1 MPPWRSPR
9 VCPNSCASVRHCAQG
24 VPNKPLGVLNG
35 TLAAVPKVTIRSFPG
50 SELSS
55 GSGLMKTSESP
66 VEPRVSGVDLL
77 IDDLML
83 AGACAAGNLDYVAL
97 PDDSVV
103 VFGKRRKRGQ
113 GAQRGGPRGSNF
125 PAIRAAGILTG
136 FVVIREDGIV
146 EDQFPGILVLGS
158 EVVVLHVLERPRTDS
173 RYGQRIRLAEINEV
187 REPGAAVAGE
197 ADLAAAVEGPGAH
210 VGGEGTA
217 GLVLARP
224 AVDMQGDPL
233 GNRRWSG
240 AVDAHTVVIARKR
253 GRVIEHT
260 LKRRDG
266 SLSGRGTDHAGR
278 RLEAVRGPGLVRDPI
293 DLQEEIARID
303 LGPHGSQVDIHYAV
317 LIHVDPGGLPVI
329 EQSILIGIQ
338 VVGPCDELIAVGG
351 RGPERHAMVAAPHG
365 ADSAGG
371 LVFRGIGQIVEGA
384 DCRHHVAADAVVNL
398 HDG

>member
-66 VEPRVSGVDLL
+66 VEPLKMLKVLVKSGLVEVGINEDLRKSGRAAEDAEGAGEVGIGGPSPVELEGSWVELL
-77 IDDLML
+77 IDDLIL

-158 EVVVLHVLERPRTDS
+158 EVVVLHVLERPLTDS
-173 RYGQRIRLAEINEV
+173 RYGQLIRPAEINEF

-210 VGGEGTA
+210 VGGQGTA
-217 GLVLARP
+217 GLGLARP
-224 AVDMQGDPL
+224 AVEMQGDPL

-260 LKRRDG
+260 LKR
-266 SLSGRGTDHAGR
+266 
-278 RLEAVRGPGLVRDPI
+278 
-293 DLQEEIARID
+293 
-303 LGPHGSQVDIHYAV
+303 
-317 LIHVDPGGLPVI
+317 
-329 EQSILIGIQ
+329 
-338 VVGPCDELIAVGG
+338 
-351 RGPERHAMVAAPHG
+351 
-365 ADSAGG
+365 
-371 LVFRGIGQIVEGA
+371 
-384 DCRHHVAADAVVNL
+384 
-398 HDG
+398 

>member
-1 MPPWRSPR
+1 MLQVGPVVERICGCRVTLHRRYDIALQLPTVAHQALIGGSFESVVIDAAMAQSQSVPQFVRQRAPLRTGRSQQAVGSFEWDIGGSAEGDHQIVSGQR
-9 VCPNSCASVRHCAQG
+9 ISVRVG
-24 VPNKPLGVLNG
+24 INEDLRKSGG
-35 TLAAVPKVTIRSFPG
+35 AAEGAGEVGIGGP
-50 SELSS
+50 
-55 GSGLMKTSESP
+55 SP
-66 VEPRVSGVDLL
+66 VELEGSWVELL
-77 IDDLML
+77 IDDLIL

-210 VGGEGTA
+210 VDGEGTA

-260 LKRRDG
+260 LKR
-266 SLSGRGTDHAGR
+266 
-278 RLEAVRGPGLVRDPI
+278 
-293 DLQEEIARID
+293 
-303 LGPHGSQVDIHYAV
+303 
-317 LIHVDPGGLPVI
+317 
-329 EQSILIGIQ
+329 
-338 VVGPCDELIAVGG
+338 
-351 RGPERHAMVAAPHG
+351 
-365 ADSAGG
+365 
-371 LVFRGIGQIVEGA
+371 
-384 DCRHHVAADAVVNL
+384 
-398 HDG
+398 